1 MKKQLQFTIC
11 AILIFSSSFGQGSL
25 WNKTSENRVRNLS
38 KMERASMPKEY
49 QLFSLDFD
57 NLKERLQEAPSENSG
72 SSNLIIEFPNQNGEY
87 TSYKIFYAP
96 IMEAGL
102 ANRYPDIKSY
112 IGISVDGTSSIRFS
126 TTIFGLHVI
135 ALTGKSGTY
144 YIDTYTKNL
153 ENYIVYGRS
162 NISSNNAFSCL
173 VKEDELAPRLLETTA
188 VLANDGKFR
197 QYRLA
202 MACTIEY
209 ASFHIN
215 AAGLGAGTLAQK
227 KAAVLAAMN
236 VTMTRVNGL
245 YERDM
250 SLRMNLVANND
261 LVIFVD
267 SDDFTNDTAGSLINE
282 SQAEIDAAIG
292 PSNYDIGHTVSTGG
306 GGLAQL
312 NSPCTG
318 NKARGITGSSAPVGD
333 PFDIDYVAHEMGHQF
348 GAQHTFNNSCGG
360 NRSAGTAVEPG
371 SGNTIMGYAGICAPD
386 VQNNSDAHFHTVSL
400 NQMMAFTIGTGNCA
414 PNASNGNTPPVVNA
428 GVDRTI
434 PKGTPFI
441 LFPQSVTDANG
452 DSLTYCWEQTDTT
465 IATQPP
471 TASNTSGPSFRSN
484 PPVTAPERY
493 MPALATVVAG
503 NLSST
508 WEVVSTAAR
517 SYNFAL
523 TVRDNR
529 MPNGG
534 QTTRDNVLVTASNT
548 VGPFSVNSQNTTE
561 AWAQGSTQTITW
573 IRNGAETLSA
583 NVDIYLSTDGG
594 VTFPT
599 LLTPSGVPNSGSATI
614 TVPNVVTQ
622 TARIMVRAKENIYY
636 AVNSRN
642 ILIGYSI
649 TNTCTT
655 YPFNTAFSP
664 TDGSSSYTIKTIT
677 VPATTGTISDVN
689 INVNATHP
697 NIQHLN
703 IAVVRPT
710 GSLLTL
716 YNQGCSSGAN
726 MNVTWDAQGS
736 ALTCASPTQG
746 TYVPV
751 GSLDS
756 MIGANPSG
764 TWQMGFRDLV
774 AGTTGT
780 INSFSIEVCTQT
792 IALLG
797 TQSNYFD
804 NFSIFPNPNDGNFTV
819 KFNSNSGN
827 DINIAVYDIRGRSIF
842 NNLYQN
848 NGLFEQTLQLDKVQS
863 GIYLV
868 NIQDG
873 DKKITKKIVIE

>member
-1 MKKQLQFTIC
+1 MKKQLQFTIS
-11 AILIFSSSFGQGSL
+11 AILIFGASFGQGSL

-318 NKARGITGSSAPVGD
+318 NKARGITGSPSPVGD

-348 GAQHTFNNSCGG
+348 GATHTFNNSCGG
-360 NRSAGTAVEPG
+360 NRSGGTAVEPG

-726 MNVTWDAQGS
+726 MNVIWDAQGS

>member
-1 MKKQLQFTIC
+1 MKKQIQFTIS
-11 AILIFSSSFGQGSL
+11 AILIFAASFGQGSL

-144 YIDTYTKNL
+144 YIDTFTKNL

-173 VKEDELAPRLLETTA
+173 VKEDELAPRLMETTA

-318 NKARGITGSSAPVGD
+318 NKARGITGSPSPVGD

-548 VGPFSVNSQNTTE
+548 IGPFSVNSQNTIE

-726 MNVTWDAQGS
+726 MNVIWDAQGS

-764 TWQMGFRDLV
+764 AWQMGFRDLV

-804 NFSIFPNPNDGNFTV
+804 NFSLFPNPNDGNFTV

-842 NNLYQN
+842 NNLYHN

>member
-1 MKKQLQFTIC
+1 MKKNLLFTFS
-11 AILIFSSSFGQGSL
+11 AVLIFVSSFGQGSL
-25 WNKTSENRVRNLS
+25 WNKTSEDRVKQLS
-38 KMERASMPKEY
+38 KMDRASMPREY
-49 QLFSLDFD
+49 QLFSLDF
-57 NLKERLQEAPSENSG
+57 NALKAQLQQAPSENAG
-72 SSNLIIEFPNQNGEY
+72 SSNVIVDFPNQNGEF
-87 TSYKIFYAP
+87 TSYRIFDAP

-112 IGISVDGTSSIRFS
+112 TGVSVDGTSSIRFS
-126 TTIFGLHVI
+126 TTIFGLHVMSI
-135 ALTGKSGTY
+135 TGKTGTY

-153 ENYIVYGRS
+153 ENYIVYARN
-162 NISSNNAFSCL
+162 NISSGSFFSCL
-173 VKEDELAPRLLETTA
+173 NQDEELAPRLLETSSVA
-188 VLANDGKFR
+188 ANDGRFR

-209 ASFHIN
+209 AAFHIN
-215 AAGLGAGTLAQK
+215 AAGVGAGTLAQR

-236 VTMTRVNGL
+236 VSMTRINGL

-267 SDDFTNDTAGSLINE
+267 ADNFSNDTAGSLIDE
-282 SQAEIDAAIG
+282 SQVEIDAAIG
-292 PSNYDIGHTVSTGG
+292 SANYDIGHTVSTGG

-312 NSPCTG
+312 NSPCTT
-318 NKARGITGSSAPVGD
+318 NKARGITGSGAPVGD

-348 GAQHTFNNSCGG
+348 GAGHTQNNAC
-360 NRSAGTAVEPG
+360 NRAAGTAVETG
-371 SGNTIMGYAGICAPD
+371 SGNTIMGYAGICPPD
-386 VQNNSDAHFHTVSL
+386 VQGNSDAHFHTVSL

-414 PNASNGNTPPVVNA
+414 PNALNGNTPPVVNA
-428 GVDRTI
+428 GIDRTI

-452 DSLTYCWEQTDTT
+452 DALTYCWEQTDNAV
-465 IATQPP
+465 ATQPP
-471 TASNTSGPSFRSN
+471 SANNTSGPSFRSN
-484 PPVTAPERY
+484 PPVTAQERY

-503 NLSST
+503 SIAST
-508 WEVVSTAAR
+508 WEVVSTAGRA
-517 SYNFAL
+517 YNFAL

-534 QTTRDNVLVTASNT
+534 QTTRDNVLVTAST
-548 VGPFSVNSQNTTE
+548 TIGPFSVSSQNATVG
-561 AWAQGSTQTITW
+561 WAQGSTQTITW
-573 IRNGAETLSA
+573 VRNGAETLSA

-599 LLTPSGVPNSGSATI
+599 LLTPSGVPNSGTASI
-614 TVPNVVTQ
+614 TVPNVVSQ
-622 TARIMVRAKENIYY
+622 LGRIMVRAKENIYY
-636 AVNSRN
+636 AVNVAN
-642 ILIGYSI
+642 IKIGYSV
-649 TNTCTT
+649 TNNCVT

-664 TDGSSSYTIKTIT
+664 ADGSTGYTIRTIS
-677 VPATTGTISDVN
+677 VPTSTSTISDVN

-703 IAVVRPT
+703 VAVVRPT

-716 YNQGCSSGAN
+716 YNQGCASGAN

-780 INSFSIEVCTQT
+780 INSFSIEICSQT
-792 IALLG
+792 ITLLG
-797 TQSNYFD
+797 NDSFSFD
-804 NFSIFPNPNDGNFTV
+804 SFSLYPNPNDGTFTV
-819 KFNSNSGN
+819 KFNSNTGN
-827 DINIAVYDIRGRSIF
+827 DINVAVFDMRGRSIF
-842 NNLYQN
+842 NNVYQN
-848 NGLFEQTLQLDKVQS
+848 NGVFEQTLQLDNVQS

-873 DKKITKKIVIE
+873 DKKIVKKIVVE

>member
-1 MKKQLQFTIC
+1 MKKQLQFTIS
-11 AILIFSSSFGQGSL
+11 AILIFGASFGQGSL

-173 VKEDELAPRLLETTA
+173 VKEDELAPRLLETTV

-318 NKARGITGSSAPVGD
+318 NKARGITGSPSPVGD
-333 PFDIDYVAHEMGHQF
+333 PIDIDYVAHEMGHQF
-348 GAQHTFNNSCGG
+348 GATHTFNNSCGG
-360 NRSAGTAVEPG
+360 NRSGGTAVEPG

-386 VQNNSDAHFHTVSL
+386 VQNNSDAHFHTESL

-452 DSLTYCWEQTDTT
+452 DSLTYCWEQTDTA

>member
-1 MKKQLQFTIC
+1 MKKNLLFTFS
-11 AILIFSSSFGQGSL
+11 AVLIFVSSFGQGSL
-25 WNKTSENRVRNLS
+25 WNKTTEDRVKNLS
-38 KMERASMPKEY
+38 KMDRASMPREY
-49 QLFSLDFD
+49 QLFSLDF
-57 NLKERLQEAPSENSG
+57 NALKAQLLQAPSENVG
-72 SSNLIIEFPNQNGEY
+72 SSNVIVDFPNQNGEF
-87 TSYKIFYAP
+87 TSYKIFDAP
-96 IMEAGL
+96 VMEAGL
-102 ANRYPDIKSY
+102 ANKYPDIKSY
-112 IGISVDGTSSIRFS
+112 TGVSVDGTSSIRFS
-126 TTIFGLHVI
+126 TTIFGLHVMS
-135 ALTGKSGTY
+135 LTGSTGTY
-144 YIDTYTKNL
+144 YIDTYTKDL
-153 ENYIVYGRS
+153 ENYIVYGRN
-162 NISSNNAFSCL
+162 NISSGTFFSCL
-173 VKEDELAPRLLETTA
+173 NPDEELAPRLLETSSVA
-188 VLANDGKFR
+188 ANDGRFR

-209 ASFHIN
+209 AAFHIN
-215 AAGLGAGTLAQK
+215 AAGVGAGTLAQK

-267 SDDFTNDTAGSLINE
+267 SDNFDNDTASTLINE
-282 SQAEIDAAIG
+282 SQVEINAAIG
-292 PSNYDIGHTVSTGG
+292 SANYDIGHTVSTGG

-312 NSPCTG
+312 NSPCTA
-318 NKARGITGSSAPVGD
+318 NKARGITGSSSPVGD

-348 GAQHTFNNSCGG
+348 GAGHTQNNDC
-360 NRSAGTAVEPG
+360 NRAAGTAVETG
-371 SGNTIMGYAGICAPD
+371 SGNTIMGYAGICPPD
-386 VQNNSDAHFHTVSL
+386 VQSNSDAHFHTVSL
-400 NQMMAFTIGTGNCA
+400 NQMMTFTTSTGNCA
-414 PNASNGNTPPVVNA
+414 PNALNGNTPPAVNA

-452 DSLTYCWEQTDTT
+452 DSLTYCWEQTDNAV
-465 IATQPP
+465 ATQPP
-471 TASNTSGPSFRSN
+471 APGNTSGPSFRSN

-503 NLSST
+503 SIANT
-508 WEVVSTAAR
+508 WEVVSTAGR
-517 SYNFAL
+517 TYNFAL

-534 QTTRDNVLVTASNT
+534 QTTRDNVVVTASNT
-548 VGPFSVNSQNTTE
+548 IGPFSVSSQNATVG
-561 AWAQGSTQTITW
+561 WAQGSTQTITW
-573 IRNGAETLSA
+573 VRNGAETLSA

-622 TARIMVRAKENIYY
+622 TARIMVRAKENIFY
-636 AVNSRN
+636 AVNSKN
-642 ILIGYSI
+642 ILIGYSV
-649 TNTCTT
+649 TNNCVT

-664 TDGSSSYTIKTIT
+664 VDGSTGYTIRTIS
-677 VPATTGTISDVN
+677 VPTSTSTISDVN

-697 NIQHLN
+697 NIQHLS
-703 IAVVRPT
+703 IAVVRPGGGT
-710 GSLLTL
+710 PLAL
-716 YNQGCSSGAN
+716 YSQGCASGAN

-746 TYVPV
+746 TYIPV

-756 MIGANPSG
+756 MNGFNPSG

-780 INSFSIEVCTQT
+780 INSFSIEICSQT
-792 IALLG
+792 ITALA
-797 TQSNYFD
+797 TDNFSFD
-804 NFSIFPNPNDGNFTV
+804 NFALYPNPNDGTFTV
-819 KFNSNSGN
+819 KFNSNTGN
-827 DINIAVYDIRGRSIF
+827 DINVAVYDMRGRSIF
-842 NNLYQN
+842 NNVYQN
-848 NGLFEQTLQLDKVQS
+848 NGVFEQILQLDNVQS

-873 DKKITKKIVIE
+873 EKKIVKKIVVE